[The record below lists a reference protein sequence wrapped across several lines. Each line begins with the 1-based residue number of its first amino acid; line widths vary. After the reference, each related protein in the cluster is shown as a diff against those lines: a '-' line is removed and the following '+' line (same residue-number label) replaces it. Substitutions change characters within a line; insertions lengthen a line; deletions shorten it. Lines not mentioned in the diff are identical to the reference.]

1 MPQGSNISRE
11 SGLPLS
17 FEVINPEQIEIAPLQ
32 NRIGGFLRTWV
43 LSPSVFQ
50 KEPLVASSRTD
61 EVWRLSSNDGRINP
75 ENNKITLGTRAPSFN
90 LRIVA
95 APFSKLIDL
104 KHSKS
109 LTDWVP
115 INE

>member
-1 MPQGSNISRE
+1 MG
-11 SGLPLS
+11 
-17 FEVINPEQIEIAPLQ
+17 V
-32 NRIGGFLRTWV
+32 
-43 LSPSVFQ
+43 SPSVFQ
-50 KEPLVASSRTD
+50 KELLVASSRTD
-61 EVWRLSSNDGRINP
+61 KVWRLSSNDGRINP

-104 KHSKS
+104 KYSKS
-109 LTDWVP
+109 FTDWVP